1 MQEWEETWVDFPEG
15 TVALMRRLIDERKKD
30 PNLAAFFVNTILRE
44 DIFNIL
50 DTCCTV
56 VYYPLDTDE
65 ENDGF
70 QVIRPVDYGDR
81 RDVHFVYLNT
91 AKPLEKQVFAA
102 GHELGHI
109 WNIAEE
115 IWRDGTL
122 EKIHPRADSEEAAMN
137 RFAAE
142 LLMPS
147 SMFHKAAMEQM
158 SLYRKNGTLT
168 YLSGIRVI
176 ANLMNEFCVPAR
188 AAGFRLYET
197 GCLSK
202 ESCERLLFIGPDP
215 KTITRE
221 RYQASF
227 QRALRD
233 CIQEGGYTRLNKA
246 TNKKGIKDF
255 PALLNEAEAKG
266 KLSPQR
272 ITALRKAW
280 DIPVIDEVESGLGA
294 GSLK

>member
-1 MQEWEETWVDFPEG
+1 MQEWEETWVDFPAE

-122 EKIHPRADSEEAAMN
+122 EEIYPRAGSEEAAMN

-142 LLMPS
+142 LLMP
-147 SMFHKAAMEQM
+147 FNTFYNTAMEQI
-158 SLYRKNGTLT
+158 SLYRKDGTLT

-197 GCLSK
+197 GCLSQ
-202 ESCERLLFIGPDP
+202 ESCERLLFIGPDS
-215 KTITRE
+215 KKITRE

-227 QRALRD
+227 QRALGD

-255 PALLNEAEAKG
+255 PALLNKAEAKG

-280 DIPVIDEVESGLGA
+280 DIPVIDETESGLGA
-294 GSLK
+294 GSLE